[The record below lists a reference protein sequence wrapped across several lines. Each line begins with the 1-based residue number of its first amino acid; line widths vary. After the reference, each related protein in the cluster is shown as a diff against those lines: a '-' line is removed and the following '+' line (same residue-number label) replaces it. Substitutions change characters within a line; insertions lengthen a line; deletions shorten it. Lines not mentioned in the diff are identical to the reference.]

1 MRWQHVIAWSYA
13 VIFGGVL
20 PFICWGAWAQPGH
33 PHSRP
38 HFVFAMPEMAAPA
51 EDAAIGHA
59 HADAL
64 ERHGMAHADAH
75 AHHDS
80 RSGAAQSQSLPD
92 LLLLLLILGVFPD
105 RTGYRYRNRHEA
117 RSLSGFLTIA
127 QRAPQVPTPPP
138 RPA

>member
-1 MRWQHVIAWSYA
+1 MQWQHVIAWSYA

-38 HFVFAMPEMAAPA
+38 HLVFAMPEMAAPA

-59 HADAL
+59 HAD
-64 ERHGMAHADAH
+64 DH

-80 RSGAAQSQSLPD
+80 HSGAPQSHSFPD
-92 LLLLLLILGVFPD
+92 LLLLLLILGLSPD
-105 RTGYRYRNRHEA
+105 RTGYRYRTRHEA
-117 RSLSGFLTIA
+117 RSLSEFLA
-127 QRAPQVPTPPP
+127 VAERAPQVPTPPP